1 VIVSHCGCKRK
12 SCFQKKHKDSLGFTL
27 LEVLVGITIFAI
39 GATITLSLITG
50 ALSNIRKVQSR
61 IRIVE
66 HANSVM
72 ELTLLDESIKEPRI
86 FSGDFEDGT
95 RWSVQVQ
102 EYELMSPA
110 GLQLP
115 ELQQIMPAKLLH
127 YTVDMFQPRSNA
139 SDYQLQTLKLVR
151 VTQENQPAR
160 LPQ

>member
-1 VIVSHCGCKRK
+1 MIVSHCGLRRK
-12 SCFQKKHKDSLGFTL
+12 GRSRKNLKDFMGFTL

-50 ALSNIRKVQSR
+50 ALGNIRKVQSR

-72 ELTLLDESIKEPRI
+72 ELTLLDESIKGPGT

-95 RWSVQVQ
+95 RWSVQIEVS
-102 EYELMSPA
+102 EPPAPA
-110 GLQLP
+110 GAQLS
-115 ELQQIMPAKLLH
+115 ELRPIMPAKLLH
-127 YTVDMFQPRSNA
+127 YTVNMFHPHSNA
-139 SDYQLQTLKLVR
+139 SDYQLQTLKLVQ
-151 VTQENQPAR
+151 VPQDNQMAR